1 MEGKLTR
8 EEVEAYYEGLSVEE
22 RRQRLIL
29 EPRFRDAYNEIT
41 QAHRIVPVPH
51 YFWEKWAP
59 VLGPVATVVYQRLR
73 QYCFYDPRTGE
84 GENWCWPRQDTLA
97 KEVGVGHRHTVM
109 KALKVLEQYG
119 FIKREKRFH
128 KRGNDNMVK
137 RGSDK
142 YIIYFEI
149 PLAREDAIELFHRR
163 MEQMIEESTDMSK
176 NSTYRGFDVSK
187 KPTYGTNSVDN
198 SPDESKI
205 STFTAVEKID
215 SRTITRNISS
225 NVNNVI
231 SNKTGTKKSSFRE
244 HPAISKLSPDELDR
258 KEFLATEI
266 GEQLKRMSG
275 NRDTDPHPSLG
286 FHRRVA
292 YLVPEVFITE
302 ALTAT
307 RDAVDDQR
315 GGRKLLRNGASAY
328 FAGTIQKMAVREGI
342 DLGIK
347 RK

>member
-8 EEVEAYYEGLSVEE
+8 EEVEAYYESLTLDE

-41 QAHRIVPVPH
+41 QAHRIVPVPQ
-51 YFWEKWAP
+51 YFWEKWAA
-59 VLGPVATVVYQRLR
+59 VLGPVATVLYQRLR
-73 QYCFYDPRTGE
+73 QYCFYDPRTGQ

-97 KEVGVGHRHTVM
+97 KEIGVGHRHTVM
-109 KALKVLEQYG
+109 KALKLLEDYG
-119 FIKREKRFH
+119 FIKREKQFH
-128 KRGNDNMVK
+128 KRGKRNMVK

-149 PLAREDAIELFHRR
+149 PLTKEDAIELFHRR
-163 MEQMIEESTDMSK
+163 MEEMIEESTDMSK
-176 NSTYRGFDVSK
+176 
-187 KPTYGTNSVDN
+187 
-198 SPDESKI
+198 I
-205 STFTAVEKID
+205 STFTAVENFD
-215 SRTITRNISS
+215 SRIITRNIST

-231 SNKTGTKKSSFRE
+231 RNKSGRKKSSFRE
-244 HPAISKLSPDELDR
+244 HPAIANLSPDELDR

-275 NRDTDPHPSLG
+275 NRDMSSHPSLG

-292 YLVPEVFITE
+292 YLVPEAIIME
-302 ALTAT
+302 ALAAT
-307 RDAVDDQR
+307 RDAVDDQH

-328 FAGTIQKMAVREGI
+328 FAGTIQKMAAREGI

>member
-1 MEGKLTR
+1 MEGKLTKQ
-8 EEVEAYYEGLSVEE
+8 EVEAYYESLSVEE
-22 RRQRLIL
+22 RRQRLVL

-51 YFWEKWAP
+51 YFWENWAA
-59 VLGPVATVVYQRLR
+59 VLGPVATVLYQRLR

-84 GENWCWPRQDTLA
+84 GDNWCWPRQDTLA

-109 KALKVLEQYG
+109 KALKVLEEYG
-119 FIKREKRFH
+119 FIKREKQFH
-128 KRGNDNMVK
+128 KRGGQNMVK

-149 PLAREDAIELFHRR
+149 PLTKEDAIELFQRN
-163 MEQMIEESTDMSK
+163 MQKVIDESTDMSK
-176 NSTYRGFDVSK
+176 NSTYRNFDVSK
-187 KPTYGTNSVDN
+187 KSTYGTNPVDN
-198 SPDESKI
+198 SPDVSKI
-205 STFTAVEKID
+205 STFTAVENID
-215 SRTITRNISS
+215 SRTITRNIST

-231 SNKTGTKKSSFRE
+231 SNKTGRKKSSFRE
-244 HPAISKLSPDELDR
+244 HPAVSKLSPDELDR

-266 GEQLKRMSG
+266 GDHLKRMSG
-275 NRDTDPHPSLG
+275 KRDTDPHPSLG
-286 FHRRVA
+286 FHRRIA
-292 YLVPEVFITE
+292 YLVPEVLITE

-307 RDAVDDQR
+307 RDAVDDQH

-328 FAGTIQKMAVREGI
+328 FAGTIQKMAAREGI

-347 RK
+347 RR

>member
-1 MEGKLTR
+1 MEGKLTKQ
-8 EEVEAYYEGLSVEE
+8 EVEAYYERLSVEE

-41 QAHRIVPVPH
+41 QAHRIVPMPQ
-51 YFWEKWAP
+51 YFWGKWAP

-119 FIKREKRFH
+119 FIKREPQFH
-128 KRGNDNMVK
+128 KRGSRNMVK

-149 PLAREDAIELFHRR
+149 PLTKEDAIELFYRR
-163 MEQMIEESTDMSK
+163 MEQMIEESTDVSK
-176 NSTYRGFDVSK
+176 KSTYRE
-187 KPTYGTNSVDN
+187 NSVDN
-198 SPDESKI
+198 SPDVSKN
-205 STFTAVEKID
+205 STFTAVENID
-215 SRTITRNISS
+215 SRSITRTIST

-231 SNKTGTKKSSFRE
+231 RNKTGKKKSSFRK
-244 HPAISKLSPDELDR
+244 HPAVSKLSPDELDR

-266 GEQLKRMSG
+266 GDHLKRMSG
-275 NRDTDPHPSLG
+275 KRDVAPHQSQG
-286 FHRRVA
+286 FHRRIA
-292 YLVPEVFITE
+292 YLLPEVFITE

-307 RDAVDDQR
+307 RDVVDDER
-315 GGRKLLRNGASAY
+315 AGRKTLRNGASAY
-328 FAGTIQKMAVREGI
+328 FAGTIQKIAAREGI

-347 RK
+347 GW

>member
-8 EEVEAYYEGLSVEE
+8 EEVEAYYESLTLDE

-41 QAHRIVPVPH
+41 QAHRIVPVPQ
-51 YFWEKWAP
+51 YFWEKWAA
-59 VLGPVATVVYQRLR
+59 VLGPVATVLYQRLR
-73 QYCFYDPRTGE
+73 QYCFYDPRTGQ

-97 KEVGVGHRHTVM
+97 KEIGVGHRHTVM
-109 KALKVLEQYG
+109 KALKLLEDYG
-119 FIKREKRFH
+119 FIKREKQFH
-128 KRGNDNMVK
+128 KRGKRNMVK

-149 PLAREDAIELFHRR
+149 PLTKEDAIELFHRR
-163 MEQMIEESTDMSK
+163 MEEMIEESTDMSK
-176 NSTYRGFDVSK
+176 FSTYRDFDVSK
-187 KPTYGTNSVDN
+187 KSTYRENDVDN
-198 SPDESKI
+198 SSDMSKI
-205 STFTAVEKID
+205 STFTAVENFD
-215 SRTITRNISS
+215 SRIITRNIST

-231 SNKTGTKKSSFRE
+231 RNKSGRKKSSFRE
-244 HPAISKLSPDELDR
+244 HPAIANLSPDELDR

-275 NRDTDPHPSLG
+275 NRDMSSHPSLG

-292 YLVPEVFITE
+292 YLVPEAIIME
-302 ALTAT
+302 ALAAT
-307 RDAVDDQR
+307 RDAVDDQH

-328 FAGTIQKMAVREGI
+328 FAGTIQKMAAREGI